1 MIEKFAELD
10 KVIELMKKNA
20 SEVGVTLFMPHV
32 ADTAFRKTHENAKWS
47 SLVNRALKFVQLTPE
62 LMEILNYRLDNP
74 IDEAILDYI
83 YGKDILIV
91 LWSTGS
97 RSPMTKVLKNFILSV
112 TEPQPVED
120 EDGNRLSGDF
130 KPAIL
135 NPLRLNAD
143 GEEILEEVQS
153 EKSLEVEQQHNAEEE
168 EVVGDVDGSEEEN
181 ETTLGDE
188 NVEEEVDDEQI
199 QEIVNVEKKVEEA
212 SLIIPA
218 AWSPANQPGN
228 AVFMYTFFK
237 NVS

>member
-32 ADTAFRKTHENAKWS
+32 ANTAFRKTFETSKWS
-47 SLVNRALKFVQLTPE
+47 SLVNRALKTVQLTPE

-74 IDEAILDYI
+74 FDEAILDYI
-83 YGKDILIV
+83 YGKDILV
-91 LWSTGS
+91 ALWSTGL
-97 RSPMTKVLKNFILSV
+97 RSAMTKVLKNFILSV
-112 TEPQPVED
+112 TVPQPVED
-120 EDGNRLSGDF
+120 EDGNRLSGVF

-153 EKSLEVEQQHNAEEE
+153 EKSLDVEQQQIEEE
-168 EVVGDVDGSEEEN
+168 EVTVDVDESEKA
-181 ETTLGDE
+181 LGDE
-188 NVEEEVDDEQI
+188 IEEKAEEGTEAVQI
-199 QEIVNVEKKVEEA
+199 QMDVVQQEKVDEV

-218 AWSPANQPGN
+218 AWTPANQPGN